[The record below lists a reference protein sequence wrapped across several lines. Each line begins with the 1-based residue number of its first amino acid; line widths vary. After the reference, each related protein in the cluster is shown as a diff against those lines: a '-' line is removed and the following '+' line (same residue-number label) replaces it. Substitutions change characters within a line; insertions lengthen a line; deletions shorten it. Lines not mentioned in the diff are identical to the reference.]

1 MELSDSAGDTA
12 SAEEGAWAGEA
23 TSVGESAAA
32 GEGTSRGAGSCS
44 CSGSGSGAASW
55 GEPEIGEIG
64 VIGLSSVVSSLG
76 SAGTI
81 PLGSGAMDRRSER
94 RSAAAREGAASWG
107 EGSLRAAGA
116 AGPTVGR

>member
-1 MELSDSAGDTA
+1 MELSDSAGVAA

-23 TSVGESAAA
+23 TWVGESAAA

-44 CSGSGSGAASW
+44 SSGSGAASW

-81 PLGSGAMDRRSER
+81 PLGCSAMDRRSER

>member
-1 MELSDSAGDTA
+1 M
-12 SAEEGAWAGEA
+12 
-23 TSVGESAAA
+23 
-32 GEGTSRGAGSCS
+32 
-44 CSGSGSGAASW
+44 
-55 GEPEIGEIG
+55 
-64 VIGLSSVVSSLG
+64 IGLSSVVSSLG
-76 SAGTI
+76 SAGMI